1 MQWSMEAIITIFPVT
16 PASTIPDFQLCSEI
30 YYFAFNVAG
39 VLYSNEWMGWYEGEI
54 DENLQKN

>member
-1 MQWSMEAIITIFPVT
+1 MQWSMEAIITIFPAT

-30 YYFAFNVAG
+30 CYSVFNVT
-39 VLYSNEWMGWYEGEI
+39 VILCSNAWMGWYEGEI